1 MLNSYKKQFDKFDL
15 KCEVHIIV
23 IYQLENYSHQ
33 LYFKKPAEVSL
44 TYILWKVFMF
54 FFRKLF
60 DIDLK

>member
-44 TYILWKVFMF
+44 TYIL
-54 FFRKLF
+54 
-60 DIDLK
+60 